1 MSSTSKFVDRLLE
14 DLTGPESGISDI
26 QITYQDGTR
35 ESVGFN
41 QEGELDGEI
50 FSPSG
55 GIMNAGGYS
64 TVEAFLGD
72 LGRALKTTEAQI
84 KSGVGGP
91 GDDAGDDAGDILD
104 DEDTDRSPAANR
116 GDDPAN
122 H

>member
-1 MSSTSKFVDRLLE
+1 VSSTSKFVDRLLE

-84 KSGVGGP
+84 KSGGGGVTP
-91 GDDAGDDAGDILD
+91 GDDAGDILD